1 MIPSREECLNLMS
14 RYGML
19 ENIVSHSLEVANVA
33 LFISIE
39 LNKKG
44 QNIDISLVEAASLL
58 HDLTKTECL
67 KTKNDHA
74 QTGSQQLKRMGYERV
89 GEVVARHI
97 WLGKEEDPTCVS
109 EEEIVN
115 YADKRVMH
123 DRIVSLEERFNDL
136 KARYGLNQKAM
147 DYLERL
153 QREIYGIE
161 NKIFS
166 ILQVDPNH
174 LQHLH
179 PSPLPTG
186 KREGV
191 RGHKV

>member
-1 MIPSREECLNLMS
+1 MS

-19 ENIVSHSLEVANVA
+19 ENIISHSLEVANVA

-44 QNIDISLVEAASLL
+44 QRVDLGLVEAASLL

-67 KTKNDHA
+67 KTKDDHA
-74 QTGSQQLKRMGYERV
+74 LTGSEQLMRMGYERV
-89 GEVVARHI
+89 GVVVAQHI
-97 WLGKEEDPTCVS
+97 WLRKEGNPTHVS

-153 QREIYGIE
+153 EEAICGIE
-161 NKIFS
+161 NKIFF
-166 ILQVDPNH
+166 ILQIDPNA
-174 LQHLH
+174 LQQLR

-186 KREGV
+186 EREGV
-191 RGHKV
+191 KGHKA

>member
-1 MIPSREECLNLMS
+1 MIPSREECLGLMS

-19 ENIVSHSLEVANVA
+19 ENIVCHSLEVAKVA

-44 QNIDISLVEAASLL
+44 QRIDLALVEAASLL

-67 KTKNDHA
+67 NTKDDHA

-97 WLGKEEDPTCVS
+97 WLEKEGDPSSVS

-123 DRIVSLEERFNDL
+123 DRIVSLEERFSDL
-136 KARYGLNQKAM
+136 IARYGLNPKAM

-153 QREIYGIE
+153 QKEIYGIE

-166 ILQVDPNH
+166 ILQIDPND
-174 LQHLH
+174 LQHL
-179 PSPLPTG
+179 
-186 KREGV
+186 
-191 RGHKV
+191 

>member
-1 MIPSREECLNLMS
+1 MIPSREECLSLMS

-19 ENIVSHSLEVANVA
+19 ENIVSHSLEVAEVA
-33 LFISIE
+33 LFISVE
-39 LNKKG
+39 LNRKG
-44 QNIDISLVEAASLL
+44 QRIDLGLVEAASLL

-67 KTKNDHA
+67 KTKDDHA
-74 QTGSQQLKRMGYERV
+74 RTGSEQLKRMGYEKV
-89 GEVVARHI
+89 GEVVSHHI
-97 WLGKEEDPTCVS
+97 WLGKDVDPSYVS

-153 QREIYGIE
+153 QKEIYGIE
-161 NKIFS
+161 NKIFF
-166 ILQVDPNH
+166 ILQIDPNA
-174 LQHLH
+174 LQHLY

-186 KREGV
+186 ERE
-191 RGHKV
+191 RA